1 VEKKESRFFF
11 WWEFEFRVLV
21 HQPLPPPPPGEEMIV
36 DPCSNHLLID
46 TRSKAD
52 FDRSHAWTAAEVRA
66 FFIPVKFLTQKSIC
80 AEDKRSSV
88 IRKASHHWLLV

>member
-1 VEKKESRFFF
+1 VEKKESFFF
-11 WWEFEFRVLV
+11 WWD
-21 HQPLPPPPPGEEMIV
+21 LPAAAAGEVPPGEEMIV

-52 FDRSHAWTAAEVRA
+52 FDRSHAWTAVEVRA

-80 AEDKRSSV
+80 AEDKRSS
-88 IRKASHHWLLV
+88 RKASHHWLLV